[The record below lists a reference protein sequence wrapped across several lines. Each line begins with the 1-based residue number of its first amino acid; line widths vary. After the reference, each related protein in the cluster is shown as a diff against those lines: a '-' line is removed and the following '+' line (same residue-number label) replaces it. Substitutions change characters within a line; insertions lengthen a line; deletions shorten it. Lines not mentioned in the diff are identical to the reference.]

1 MRKKM
6 NNLRICIMVVAALM
20 LFSLATVAQDKG
32 YMPTYYSITSDPGN
46 TELGLPP
53 WEEYIGGPIEV
64 PTAQSI
70 WIGVDNIYDPDRYKD
85 LRIMIQTTGVLDYVD
100 VIGYD
105 DAGVSDGI
113 TATFDTSYTVDD
125 TLHYYEFTFEP
136 QPAWEVIE
144 FNNSGVPVTIDNI
157 TASSICRRAVP
168 SLTSWGLIILVL
180 MILAAGYMVYRR
192 RANAT
197 A

>member
-1 MRKKM
+1 M
-6 NNLRICIMVVAALM
+6 NYLRISIMLIAALM
-20 LFSLATVAQDKG
+20 LFSLAAVAQDKG
-32 YMPTYYSITSDPGN
+32 YMPVYYSNTTDPGN

-53 WEEYIGGPIEV
+53 WEEYIEFTPVVVANG
-64 PTAQSI
+64 QSI
-70 WIGVDNIYDPDRYKD
+70 WIGVDNLYDPERIKD
-85 LRIMIQTTGVLDYVD
+85 LRLMVQTSGVLDYVD

-105 DAGVSDGI
+105 AAGVSDGI
-113 TATFDTSYTVDD
+113 TATFDTSYTVNDSM
-125 TLHYYEFTFEP
+125 HYYEFTFEP
-136 QPAWEVIE
+136 QPEWEVIE
-144 FNNSGVPVTIDNI
+144 LINNSGVPVTISNI

-192 RANAT
+192 RAGAT